1 MTCDRKETR
10 RVPLSWALA
19 DAIPARVWG
28 RRTLEVM
35 GDIVSEEEVT
45 GPRLSGE

>member
-1 MTCDRKETR
+1 MTCDQKEVR

-28 RRTLEVM
+28 RRILGKM
-35 GDIVSEEEVT
+35 GNIASEEEAT